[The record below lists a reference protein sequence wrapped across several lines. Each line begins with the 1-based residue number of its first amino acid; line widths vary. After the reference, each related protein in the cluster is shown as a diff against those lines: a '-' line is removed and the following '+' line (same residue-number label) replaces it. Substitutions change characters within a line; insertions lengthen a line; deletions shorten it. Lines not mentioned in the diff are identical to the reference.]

1 MTCARPANGAHL
13 ANPLS
18 WRVVCRA
25 GLSGASLA
33 IRTEARSMGKTMA
46 NIPKRVAERLVAT
59 IKRYQPILGDARK
72 RDVGE
77 ADTVTIVKDML
88 ADVFGYDKYTE
99 VTSEYAIRGT
109 YCDLAT
115 RIDGVLQALIE
126 VKAIGLDLKDA
137 HSKQAVDTHVSIY
150 QTCAY

>member
-1 MTCARPANGAHL
+1 MR
-13 ANPLS
+13 
-18 WRVVCRA
+18 
-25 GLSGASLA
+25 LSGVIAKLLSLGL
-33 IRTEARSMGKTMA
+33 ARSVADRCSVHHNNRDSPMA
-46 NIPKRVAERLVAT
+46 NVPKRVADRLVAT
-59 IKRYQPILGDARK
+59 IKRYQPIVSDARK

-115 RIDGVLQALIE
+115 RIDGALQALIE
-126 VKAIGLDLKDA
+126 VKAIGLEL
-137 HSKQAVDTHVSIY
+137 
-150 QTCAY
+150 